1 MRAFK
6 REQKIYKSITGG
18 FNVKLYY
25 SFGKGNLYFLMLD
38 YGCGGSFRQLLEKE
52 VYLEERYAKV
62 YIANLLLA
70 VNCIHRMGIVHRD
83 LKPVFPC
90 PLRTTS

>member
-6 REQKIYKSITGG
+6 QEQRIYKSITG

-25 SFGKGNLYFLMLD
+25 SFSLNNLYFLILD
-38 YGCGGSFRQLLEKE
+38 YGCGGSLRQLLQNEC
-52 VYLEERYAKV
+52 YLEEQHAKLYV
-62 YIANLLLA
+62 ANLIMA
-70 VNCIHRMGIVHRD
+70 VKSIHRMGIVHRD
-83 LKPVFPC
+83 LKPVSDH